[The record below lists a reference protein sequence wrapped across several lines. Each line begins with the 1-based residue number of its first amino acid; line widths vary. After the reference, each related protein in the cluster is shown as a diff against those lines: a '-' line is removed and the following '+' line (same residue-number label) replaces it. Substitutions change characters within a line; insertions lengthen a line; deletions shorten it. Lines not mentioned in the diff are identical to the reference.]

1 MFLKQLKRKQG
12 HKIMKRRK
20 NVLDEAKR
28 IESRYFSEIS
38 KHPLLTHEEEIELAR
53 RARRGDEEARKKL
66 ILANL
71 KLVITI
77 AKAYTTYGVPFL
89 DLIEEGNLGLIKA
102 VDRFDPEKGFRF
114 STYAAWWIRQSIVR
128 AIANYSRTIRIP
140 IHIFNLISKYVAL
153 EEKHNF
159 NELSVEEKAQ
169 KLGISKKRFR
179 MLEDLIRNI
188 RELDLSSSVDT
199 FDQLAR
205 AMEGEAS
212 SDPERIIMQQIEHSH
227 LEELMNRLSDRE
239 RLILRIRYGF
249 DDGEPHTLAETGKV
263 VNISRERVRQLE
275 MRALRKLRCLIEPK
289 CEEQEPGEGKAEKEE
304 R

>member
-1 MFLKQLKRKQG
+1 
-12 HKIMKRRK
+12 MKRRK

-199 FDQLAR
+199 FDQLAK

-263 VNISRERVRQLE
+263 INISRERVRQLE

-289 CEEQEPGEGKAEKEE
+289 CEE
-304 R
+304 